1 VEDCGF
7 VDFDVWVII
16 HHGRFGEFPIG
27 DWVWFEGD
35 DFFIMLGCDKGE
47 RTNPCPYVYER
58 MALRQNVWVEDS
70 VIVLSFPVIDLPEVG
85 IDGVI
90 DDLEGGIGSCNLHI
104 WAYIVV
110 GWI

>member
-1 VEDCGF
+1 
-7 VDFDVWVII
+7 
-16 HHGRFGEFPIG
+16 
-27 DWVWFEGD
+27 
-35 DFFIMLGCDKGE
+35 
-47 RTNPCPYVYER
+47 
-58 MALRQNVWVEDS
+58 
-70 VIVLSFPVIDLPEVG
+70 LPEVG